1 MLRNNCAHFVLQW
14 AGGQDA
20 GGDVYSTVLEFSP
33 NQEEWG
39 EVGSKGEGRHSHAL
53 SIITLQEV
61 QQYCS

>member
-1 MLRNNCAHFVLQW
+1 MSF

-33 NQEEWG
+33 GQEEWG
-39 EVGSKGEGRHSHAL
+39 EVGSMGEGRHSHAL
-53 SIITLQEV
+53 SIVTLQEV